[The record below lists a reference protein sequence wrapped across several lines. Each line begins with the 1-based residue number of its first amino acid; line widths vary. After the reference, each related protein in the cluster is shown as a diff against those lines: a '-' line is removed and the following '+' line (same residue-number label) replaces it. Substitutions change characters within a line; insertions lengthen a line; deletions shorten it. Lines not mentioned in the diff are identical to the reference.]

1 MKEIRHREHTES
13 IHVKFKNK
21 QNHLWVIEVKIVTI
35 SGGWVLTEK
44 GCKGAFEGDE
54 IVLYFNPGG
63 DYMGVHII

>member
-1 MKEIRHREHTES
+1 M
-13 IHVKFKNK
+13 KFKNK

-44 GCKGAFEGDE
+44 GCKGGFEGDE
-54 IVLYFNPGG
+54 IVLYFNLGG